1 MKKAFITGI
10 SGQTGSYM
18 AEYLLEKGYEV
29 HGLLRRSSIIKTD
42 RIDNI
47 FDKINTYYG
56 DLTDSLNLYNI
67 LMKVKPNEIYNFA
80 AQSHVKVSFETPEY
94 TSNADGLGTLRLLE
108 IIRNI
113 DKKIKFYQASTSEL
127 FGNTPA
133 PQNENS
139 SFEPRSP
146 YAVSKLYS
154 YWITRN
160 YREAY
165 NLFAVNG
172 VLFNHEG
179 PRRGETF
186 ISRKVT
192 LWCAKWKLNNDL
204 PALEIGNINSIR
216 DWTDARDMVKAIYLM
231 MHHKIPDDFVVG
243 TSVGRS
249 VKDLIDIAFN
259 YAGIKL
265 KWNENFS
272 SGIDL
277 NTNKEVVKVSDKYF
291 RPLEVNELISDS
303 SKIYKTLGWKPEISF
318 ENMIAEMIDS
328 DYNSLKLNENK
339 KI

>member
-10 SGQTGSYM
+10 NGQTGSYM

-29 HGLLRRSSIIKTD
+29 HGLLRRSSIIKTN
-42 RIDNI
+42 RIDHI
-47 FDKINTYYG
+47 FHKIHTYYG

-67 LMKVKPNEIYNFA
+67 LIKVRPNEVYNFA

-108 IIRNI
+108 IIKNI
-113 DKKIKFYQASTSEL
+113 DDKIKFYQASTSEL

-133 PQNENS
+133 PQNEDS
-139 SFEPRSP
+139 RFEPRSP

-165 NLFAVNG
+165 KLFAVNG
-172 VLFNHEG
+172 ILFNHEG

-192 LWCAKWKLNNDL
+192 LWCSKWKLNKNIL
-204 PALEIGNINSIR
+204 PLQIGNVNSIR

-231 MHHKIPDDFVVG
+231 MQHKIPDDFVVG
-243 TSVGRS
+243 SDKGRS
-249 VKDLIDIAFN
+249 VKYLIETAFN
-259 YAGIKL
+259 YVGIKM
-265 KWNENFS
+265 KWNEDFTS
-272 SGIDL
+272 AIDTI
-277 NTNKEVVKVSDKYF
+277 TNKEVVKVSEKYF

-318 ENMIAEMIDS
+318 EKMIAEMIDS
-328 DYNSLKLNENK
+328 DFNSLKLNENK